1 MGMIQS
7 RSISHD
13 SLDLYGKSMVE
24 KSFCRKKIHIINVS
38 VETGDT
44 SQNNSLE
51 IPFVHSKTTF
61 TAKVKEI

>member
-1 MGMIQS
+1 MIHSTFTES
-7 RSISHD
+7 RW
-13 SLDLYGKSMVE
+13 VE

-61 TAKVKEI
+61 TATVKEIQ

>member
-1 MGMIQS
+1 MSQS

-24 KSFCRKKIHIINVS
+24 KSFSRQKIGIIPVS

-44 SQNNSLE
+44 SKNISFQTPSGDSQNNIYS
-51 IPFVHSKTTF
+51 PMG
-61 TAKVKEI
+61 